1 MFKKNFMVKRFL
13 FTFASIFFLIQTS
26 SLRAGSWIEQNI
38 DLTINTRFDD
48 ALNLVREQIT
58 GNPQDF
64 EAWFYLAATLN
75 SKMTHFENHDDEA
88 EFTAAIDTCIR
99 ILETV
104 IDDTVGVSRP
114 ARARRAFYLGSAYG
128 YLAYFQGRS
137 GQYLGAFSNGITS
150 NNLLHEAIELD
161 STLYD
166 AYLGIGVFKYWRYA
180 KLRFISW
187 LPFIPDER
195 DEGIQMIKKTI
206 RSGGL
211 SQYMA
216 MHQLIYIL
224 ADYERPEESLIYA
237 EQITKKYPESQFM
250 WWAASRAFDRS
261 NHFDQAVNA
270 YKYLDNLL
278 AQDKNPNPNHIVKC
292 HLKLAAVYERMAD
305 YRACYDTC
313 NDLLAM
319 IGELDLDDPDE
330 KKDEARDLME
340 TCRDQLQTLSE

>member
-1 MFKKNFMVKRFL
+1 MIKRCIFIW
-13 FTFASIFFLIQTS
+13 ASISILIKIS
-26 SLRAGSWIEQNI
+26 PVAAGSWIERNI
-38 DLTINTRFDD
+38 NLTINTRFDE
-48 ALNLVREQIT
+48 AITLVHDQIA
-58 GNPQDF
+58 GNPQDY

-75 SKMTHFENHDDEA
+75 SKMTHFENLDDEP
-88 EFTAAIDTCIR
+88 EFTAAIDTCIEL
-99 ILETV
+99 LESV
-104 IDDTVGVSRP
+104 IEDTVGISRQTL
-114 ARARRAFYLGSAYG
+114 ARRSFYLGSAYG

-150 NNLLHEAIELD
+150 NNMLHRAIELD

-195 DEGIQMIKKTI
+195 DEGISLIKKTI

-224 ADYERPEESLIYA
+224 ADYDRPEESLIYA
-237 EQITKKYPESQFM
+237 EEIIKQYPNSQFM
-250 WWAASRAFDRS
+250 WWAASRAYDRS
-261 NHFDQAVNA
+261 DHFDQAVAA
-270 YKYLDNLL
+270 YKQLDRLL
-278 AQDKNPNPNHIVKC
+278 AQDNNANPNHIVKC
-292 HLKLAAVYERMAD
+292 RIKLASVYERMAD

-313 NDLLAM
+313 NDLLAT
-319 IGELDLDDPDE
+319 IGELEVNDPEDKMDE
-330 KKDEARDLME
+330 VRDLIE
-340 TCRDQLQTLSE
+340 TCRNRMQSSTE